1 MKTAWD
7 KIQHLFEET
16 NCKVMGMNIKYHRN
30 QNPILIDLNGIKV
43 GEIIKTETGY
53 RLVTESAF
61 GSLQVECGDG
71 NEEKLKLSKEV
82 DRVCGIF
89 ILGLI
94 KL

>member
-1 MKTAWD
+1 
-7 KIQHLFEET
+7 
-16 NCKVMGMNIKYHRN
+16 
-30 QNPILIDLNGIKV
+30 
-43 GEIIKTETGY
+43 
-53 RLVTESAF
+53 
-61 GSLQVECGDG
+61 VECGDG